1 MKLTTVV
8 GIATLNEYAECV
20 PYFIRQWS
28 AVFPEI
34 QVRVV
39 LVANAVPRFLQA
51 YLAHIHLIPLS
62 WLPEGISREE
72 AARQLRFLYPAWCH
86 TMLRQMGVENPVILV
101 SNIDTV
107 PRSRMPFDRAA
118 ELYGDDQFL
127 QLLDTDNPETLSTFP
142 VRYSMAASSVWRELL
157 NTLPDKEWTWTD
169 IAERLKPVSSLYYF
183 REIILASQLYP
194 NRIRVVGSGRINYD
208 PNVSD
213 YVLPMPTMAF
223 QAEINAELGLE

>member
-1 MKLTTVV
+1 
-8 GIATLNEYAECV
+8 
-20 PYFIRQWS
+20 
-28 AVFPEI
+28 
-34 QVRVV
+34 
-39 LVANAVPRFLQA
+39 
-51 YLAHIHLIPLS
+51 
-62 WLPEGISREE
+62 
-72 AARQLRFLYPAWCH
+72 
-86 TMLRQMGVENPVILV
+86 
-101 SNIDTV
+101 
-107 PRSRMPFDRAA
+107 
-118 ELYGDDQFL
+118 
-127 QLLDTDNPETLSTFP
+127 
-142 VRYSMAASSVWRELL
+142 LL